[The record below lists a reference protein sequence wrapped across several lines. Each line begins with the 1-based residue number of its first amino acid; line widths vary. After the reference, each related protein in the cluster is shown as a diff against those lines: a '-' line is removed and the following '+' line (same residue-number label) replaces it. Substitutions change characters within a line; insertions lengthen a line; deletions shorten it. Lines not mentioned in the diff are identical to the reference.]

1 MSTVATT
8 VVSGDK
14 KGRVLLA
21 YSGGLDTSVILL
33 WLIEQG
39 YEVYAFMADVGQEED
54 FEAAK
59 AKALKI
65 GAKKFFLEDLKREFV
80 EELIYPAVQ
89 CNAIYEGVYLL
100 GTSLARPVIARGM
113 IEVAEKEECDY
124 VSHGCTGKGND
135 QVRFELAFY
144 GLKPSIKVIAPWR
157 LPEFYDRFPG
167 RSALLDY
174 AAEHG
179 VPVFQTAAKPWS
191 TDENLFHISY
201 EAGILE
207 DPNTTPP
214 ADMWKLTSSPEAAP
228 EEPEKI
234 VVEFV
239 KGLPTKVT
247 VPGSGAVYTDAVEI
261 FLQLNALA
269 RKHGIGRVDIVE
281 NRFIGVKS
289 RGCYESPGA
298 TILRV
303 AHMDLEGMTLDR
315 NVRAMRDQFITRE
328 FSQILYNGFFFSPER
343 EFITAAIPASQKT
356 VNGFVRL
363 KLYKGNVIVEGRD
376 SDEGL
381 YDAKFSS
388 MDEMGGFEPTA
399 TSGFIDI
406 SSIRL
411 KAWARQN
418 IKRGQDSVS
427 AKDVYNRQ

>member
-1 MSTVATT
+1 MVAA
-8 VVSGDK
+8 GEK
-14 KGRVLLA
+14 KGKVILA
-21 YSGGLDTSVILL
+21 YSGGLDTSCILL

-39 YEVYAFMADVGQEED
+39 YEVIAYMADVGQEED
-54 FEAAK
+54 FEAARE
-59 AKALKI
+59 KALKC
-65 GAKKFFLEDLKREFV
+65 GAAGFHVDDLKREFV
-80 EELIYPAVQ
+80 EELIFPAVQ
-89 CNAIYEGVYLL
+89 CNAIYENVYLL

-113 IEVAEKEECDY
+113 MEVALREGCDF

-144 GLKPSIKVIAPWR
+144 GLSPSINVIAPWR
-157 LPEFYDRFPG
+157 LPEFYERFAG
-167 RSALLDY
+167 RSALLEY
-174 AAEHG
+174 AAKNG
-179 VPVFQTAAKPWS
+179 IPVVQTAAKPWS

-207 DPNTTPP
+207 DPNQTPP
-214 ADMWKLTSSPEAAP
+214 DDMWKLTTSPQKAP
-228 EEPEKI
+228 EQPEQVTI
-234 VVEFV
+234 EFL
-239 KGLPTKVT
+239 KGIPVKVT
-247 VPGSGAVYTDAVEI
+247 TPADGKSVTDTVEV
-261 FLQLNALA
+261 FLTLNALA
-269 RKHGIGRVDIVE
+269 RKHGVGRIDIVE

-289 RGCYESPGA
+289 RGCYESPAA

-315 NVRAMRDQFITRE
+315 NVRAMRDQFITTQ

-418 IKRGQDSVS
+418 IKRGQDSVA
-427 AKDVYNRQ
+427 AKDVYSRQ